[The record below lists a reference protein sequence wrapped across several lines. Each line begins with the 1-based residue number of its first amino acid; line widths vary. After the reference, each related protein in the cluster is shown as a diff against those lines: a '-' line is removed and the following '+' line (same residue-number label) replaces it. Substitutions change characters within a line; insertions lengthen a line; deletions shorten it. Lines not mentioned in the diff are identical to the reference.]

1 MTFKDEGIGSILQ
14 IYGSCDEKDL
24 SVERHNN
31 KDNVTHSCVAKCH
44 WLKTLRLS
52 FRRSQL
58 QCHFQ
63 DLLTLLQIKF
73 KIITDFKFL
82 AACLWHFDD
91 NFHLILLNVQAKFSN
106 RNDL

>member
-44 WLKTLRLS
+44 
-52 FRRSQL
+52 
-58 QCHFQ
+58 
-63 DLLTLLQIKF
+63 
-73 KIITDFKFL
+73 
-82 AACLWHFDD
+82 
-91 NFHLILLNVQAKFSN
+91 
-106 RNDL
+106 